1 MNLTKGKFMDISL
14 SPNIERFLRIKVA
27 EGLYDSL
34 NEAINATLSIALTK
48 ECISQKELD
57 MLNADIQKGIDDANA
72 GNVSDAFDFLD
83 ELKAKYE

>member
-1 MNLTKGKFMDISL
+1 MEISL

-34 NEAINATLSIALTK
+34 NEAINATLGIVLAK
-48 ECISQKELD
+48 ECISQEELD
-57 MLNADIQKGIDDANA
+57 MLNADIKKGIDDANA
-72 GNVSDAFDFLD
+72 GNVSNVFEFLD

>member
-1 MNLTKGKFMDISL
+1 MEISL

-34 NEAINATLSIALTK
+34 SEAVNATLGIVLAK
-48 ECISQKELD
+48 ECVSEEELA
-57 MLNADIQKGIDDANA
+57 MLNADIQKGIDDADS
-72 GNVSDAFDFLD
+72 GSVSDAFQFLE